1 MQLTE
6 KLYDLFLLEKQIRG
20 MQSRLDSATRRCSAQ
35 QAKHD
40 QLLRQQEEMTD
51 QLKHGRAKA
60 NERES
65 MAAEIEQKIAHQR
78 ELMNNVKSNKE
89 YSSLLIEINTYKLD
103 KENAE
108 QEALEQMSAVDRMD
122 QELAEV
128 TDKAQAQKKLVAVG
142 QSEIE
147 ACKSEVGEQLDRL
160 ISERS
165 TAEKDLSANALS
177 TFKKLADIHDG
188 DAMATVTEEN
198 RRTMEYGCGGCYL
211 SIPVERVST
220 LMSSS
225 DEIVICPNCNRML
238 FMDQDLKAAIV
249 K

>member
-60 NERES
+60 NDRES

-108 QEALEQMSAVDRMD
+108 QEALEQMSAVDLMD
-122 QELAEV
+122 QELVEV
-128 TDKAQAQKKLVAVG
+128 TDKAKPKRSWSQWDRAKLKHAS
-142 QSEIE
+142 Q
-147 ACKSEVGEQLDRL
+147 R
-160 ISERS
+160 
-165 TAEKDLSANALS
+165 SANNLTGLFPNAVLPKRIFRPMPS
-177 TFKKLADIHDG
+177 PHLKSSQTYT
-188 DAMATVTEEN
+188 MVT
-198 RRTMEYGCGGCYL
+198 
-211 SIPVERVST
+211 PW
-220 LMSSS
+220 
-225 DEIVICPNCNRML
+225 PP
-238 FMDQDLKAAIV
+238 
-249 K
+249 

>member
-1 MQLTE
+1 M
-6 KLYDLFLLEKQIRG
+6 
-20 MQSRLDSATRRCSAQ
+20 
-35 QAKHD
+35 
-40 QLLRQQEEMTD
+40 
-51 QLKHGRAKA
+51 
-60 NERES
+60 
-65 MAAEIEQKIAHQR
+65 
-78 ELMNNVKSNKE
+78 
-89 YSSLLIEINTYKLD
+89 
-103 KENAE
+103 
-108 QEALEQMSAVDRMD
+108 
-122 QELAEV
+122 
-128 TDKAQAQKKLVAVG
+128 TDKAHAQKTLVAVG

-211 SIPVERVST
+211 SIPVERGST